1 MHGLS
6 HIYIEN
12 FRACRQVS
20 LTLGGFTPLVG
31 QNNVGKSTILEAIKV
46 VVSPKAFVKT
56 DAADVAQP
64 IAVAACIEGITNE
77 VLALIPEPRHR
88 TAMQPYCV
96 GGKLWIRVV
105 GVGGAKLKQ
114 EVWQPEGHAGD
125 GVPQAW
131 RSYPT
136 GLPEAVSALLPE
148 ALHIIAMD
156 DVSEDLGKAKA
167 GSTIRGLLDE
177 IMTPIL
183 EAHAEVA
190 QALEAV
196 RNILGAG
203 REQRSPLLRTFDN
216 SATAALGEFFPGLTL
231 DMDVPAIDVKE
242 FFKSG
247 DLHVTDDTSGDRRRF
262 DQVGSGAQRAIQ
274 MALIRFLADMRH
286 GAPQGVARRLL
297 LIDEPELYLHPQGV
311 RRLREALR
319 SLSNAGFQVVF
330 STHSPLMLSREN
342 APDTVIVRRD
352 ANGAAVVRAP
362 LRDAVAN
369 AMDDAQAQ
377 ARTLFQL
384 GNIADI
390 YFSEKVIVCEGK
402 TDQRLLPLI
411 YEKLYGTK
419 PELDR
424 ICFVEVGS
432 CSSIPKGM
440 QVLSAMGI
448 TCGAIADLDFAF
460 THARKGANA
469 WLSKDAD
476 DMAQAR
482 AVLAT
487 LRDAHGLPLGGN
499 GLPIDQEGVKAAD
512 TWARFAAAAAGA
524 PIARAAHDALRD
536 HHVWAW
542 PMGSIEDVLGVDDK
556 GEDAILAQEDRLRDL
571 DRAAIEQQMPAFK
584 SCLDW
589 MRGL

>member
-6 HIYIEN
+6 QIYIEN

-20 LTLGGFTPLVG
+20 LTLGSFTPLVG
-31 QNNVGKSTILEAIKV
+31 QNNVGKSTILEAIRV
-46 VVSPKAFVKT
+46 VLSPKAFAKT
-56 DAADVAQP
+56 DAADPNQP
-64 IAVAACIEGITNE
+64 ITVAACIEGVTEEI
-77 VLALIPEPRHR
+77 LALIPEPRHR
-88 TAMQPYCV
+88 VAMQPYCA
-96 GGKLWIRVV
+96 GDKLWIRVV
-105 GVGGAKLKQ
+105 GIGGAKLKQ
-114 EVWQPEGHAGD
+114 EVWQPEAYVGN
-125 GVPQAW
+125 GVPTEW
-131 RSYPT
+131 RNYPT

-177 IMTPIL
+177 IMAPIL
-183 EAHAEVA
+183 EAHAEVT
-190 QALEAV
+190 QALQSV
-196 RNILGAG
+196 KNILATNG
-203 REQRSPLLRTFDN
+203 EQRSPLLRTFDSN
-216 SATAALGEFFPGLTL
+216 ATAALSEFFPGLTL

-247 DLHVTDDTSGDRRRF
+247 DLHVTDDACGDRRRF

-274 MALIRFLADMRH
+274 MALIRFLADIRQG
-286 GAPQGVARRLL
+286 GARGIARRLL

-319 SLSNAGFQVVF
+319 TLANAGFQVVF

-352 ANGAAVVRAP
+352 LNGAAAVRAP

-377 ARTLFQL
+377 SRTLFEL

-390 YFSEKVIVCEGK
+390 YFSEKVIICEGK

-424 ICFVEVGS
+424 ICFVEIGS

-448 TCGAIADLDFAF
+448 TCGAITDLDFAF
-460 THARKGANA
+460 THARKGNNA
-469 WLSKDAD
+469 WLPKDGD
-476 DMAQAR
+476 DMRQVR
-482 AVLAT
+482 AVLQNLQNKFAF
-487 LRDAHGLPLGGN
+487 PLGGN
-499 GLPIDQEGVKAAD
+499 GLPMDQGGAKAAD
-512 TWARFAAAAAGA
+512 TWARFAVSTDGA
-524 PIARAAHDALRD
+524 QIALAAHEALRE
-536 HHVWAW
+536 HNVWAW
-542 PMGSIEDVLGVDDK
+542 PLGSIEDILGNADK
-556 GEDAILAQEDRLRDL
+556 GEDAILAQEDRLREL
-571 DRAAIEQQMPAFK
+571 DHEAIEQQMPVFK
-584 SCLDW
+584 SCMEW
-589 MRGL
+589 MRAL